1 MSYGLVRMSKMDE
14 EVSFEEHHGEHG
26 NMRFKCLFWATA
38 NSQAAIDSGQLLQ
51 LVLQLLATSSY

>member
-1 MSYGLVRMSKMDE
+1 MSKMDE

-26 NMRFKCLFWATA
+26 NMRFKCLFWATTD
-38 NSQAAIDSGQLLQ
+38 SQAAVDSGQLLQ